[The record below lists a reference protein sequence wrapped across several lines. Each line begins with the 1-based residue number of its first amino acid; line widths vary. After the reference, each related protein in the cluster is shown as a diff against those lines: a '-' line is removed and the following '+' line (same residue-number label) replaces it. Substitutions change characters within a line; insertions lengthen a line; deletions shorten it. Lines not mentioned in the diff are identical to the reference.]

1 MIQCFLFSFISDKGE
16 KKTRQYEAIK
26 EEIQL
31 LGTKTHHGGVSEK
44 SATFSWPLCGQFH
57 F

>member
-16 KKTRQYEAIK
+16 KKTRQYEAVK

>member
-1 MIQCFLFSFISDKGE
+1 MIQCFPFSFISDKRE
-16 KKTRQYEAIK
+16 KTWQYEAVK
-26 EEIQL
+26 WKIQL

-44 SATFSWPLCGQFH
+44 SATISWPLCGQFH

>member
-1 MIQCFLFSFISDKGE
+1 MIQCFPFSFISDKTE
-16 KKTRQYEAIK
+16 KNTRQYETVK
-26 EEIQL
+26 RKIQL

-44 SATFSWPLCGQFH
+44 SATIFWPLCGQFH